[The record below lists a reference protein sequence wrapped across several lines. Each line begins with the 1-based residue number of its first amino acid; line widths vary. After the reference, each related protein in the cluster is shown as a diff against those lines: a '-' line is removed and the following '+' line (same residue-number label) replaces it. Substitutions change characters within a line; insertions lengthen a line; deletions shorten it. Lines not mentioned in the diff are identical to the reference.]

1 MADRPAPDIRLGL
14 FETLLVLDGAPV
26 ALDAHLARLGASLAT
41 ALRATL
47 PDSAAELARDAAR
60 GIELGRLR
68 LTAAPA
74 GDHWKG
80 SQPDF
85 GEASIGLCAEAAPI
99 DPRICLPSWE
109 HGVDLRSFELPG
121 GLGEHKWRDRSALP
135 NEETALTLL
144 LDHGGEVLEGSR
156 ANVFA
161 VRNGAL
167 FTPPLD
173 GRVLP
178 GTGRAT
184 VLAIA
189 ATEGI
194 EVTERPLHR
203 EELLDADEV
212 FLTGSV
218 RGIEPVRTLDGAALG
233 HGPLMPQLAGRLAER
248 WGVPAPLP
256 SQAGR

>member
-1 MADRPAPDIRLGL
+1 MANRPAPDPRLGL
-14 FETLLVLDGAPV
+14 FETLLVLDGVPV

-41 ALRATL
+41 ALRAAL
-47 PDSAAELARDAAR
+47 PDSAADLARDAAR

-74 GDHWKG
+74 GDRSG
-80 SQPDF
+80 DSQPDF
-85 GEASIGLCAEAAPI
+85 GAASISLRAEAAPI
-99 DPRICLPSWE
+99 DPQICLPSWE
-109 HGVDLRSFELPG
+109 HGADLRSFGLPS

-135 NEETALTLL
+135 SEEAALTLL
-144 LDHGGEVLEGSR
+144 LDHGEVLEASR

-161 VRNGAL
+161 IRDGTL

-178 GTGRAT
+178 GTTRAT

-189 ATEGI
+189 TTEAI
-194 EVTERPLHR
+194 DAVERRLR
-203 EELLDADEV
+203 LEDLLDADEV

-218 RGIEPVRTLDGAALG
+218 RGVEPARSLDGTALG
-233 HGPLMPQLAGRLAER
+233 RGSVVPLLAERLGER
-248 WGVPAPLP
+248 WGVPAQLP
-256 SQAGR
+256 AGR